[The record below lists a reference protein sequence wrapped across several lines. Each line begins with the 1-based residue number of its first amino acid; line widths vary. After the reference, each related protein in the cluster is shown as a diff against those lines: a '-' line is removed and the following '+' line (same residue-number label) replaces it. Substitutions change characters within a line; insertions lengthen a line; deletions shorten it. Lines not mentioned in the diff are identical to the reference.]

1 MLERLVK
8 SILVVAIAAIFIG
21 ADRPETSL
29 HGTWSID
36 LDKMI
41 EKMKADEDYKQ
52 ASPEEKKLM
61 EDGLR
66 QGMAGATLRFSP
78 EGKLTFQSGEK
89 KEEVTYKFVSKEGD
103 RWKIE
108 TTEMTEGTPK
118 TEIVTIVWA
127 DDDHISIVGAEGDD
141 ALYLMRKK

>member
-1 MLERLVK
+1 
-8 SILVVAIAAIFIG
+8 
-21 ADRPETSL
+21 
-29 HGTWSID
+29 
-36 LDKMI
+36 
-41 EKMKADEDYKQ
+41 
-52 ASPEEKKLM
+52 
-61 EDGLR
+61 
-66 QGMAGATLRFSP
+66 
-78 EGKLTFQSGEK
+78 
-89 KEEVTYKFVSKEGD
+89 VTYKFVSKEGD